1 VSEVPGPSRRF
12 FARVLIPC
20 AVAFLLLPSC
30 ERPEAP
36 PSGQAEAGTATP
48 ALLIGL
54 LPEQNIFKQMERY
67 EPIAAYLAKK
77 AGIRLRFTVLPRYGS
92 VVGNFASAGMDGAFF
107 GSFTYALAR
116 RKLGVE
122 VLARPVDPRGESTYH
137 GLIFVRKDSGIRSV
151 EEMRGKRFAMVD
163 RATTAGYL
171 LPLEYFKKHGK
182 DYRTYLGETYFA
194 GTHEAAIR
202 DVLDRKA
209 DVGAAKSTVFDR
221 LAAVDDRI
229 RTDVA
234 ILDRSR
240 DVPENAL
247 AVRKGLDASLKRKL
261 KDALLAMHL
270 DAEGREVLGAFGA
283 QRFIETT
290 DDDYR
295 AVYDLAR
302 SVGLDLA
309 TFDDTKDR

>member
-1 VSEVPGPSRRF
+1 VSELPGPSRWFLQRI
-12 FARVLIPC
+12 LLPC
-20 AVAFLLLPSC
+20 AVAFLLFPSC
-30 ERPEAP
+30 GQPPVP
-36 PSGQAEAGTATP
+36 PSGKAEAGGA
-48 ALLIGL
+48 ASSLLIGL
-54 LPEQNIFKQMERY
+54 PPEQNIFKQMERY

-77 AGIRLRFTVLPRYGS
+77 AGVRMRFTVLPRYGN
-92 VVGNFASAGMDGAFF
+92 VIGNFVSAGMDGAFF
-107 GSFTYALAR
+107 GSFTYAVAR
-116 RKLGVE
+116 KRLGVE
-122 VLARPVDPRGESTYH
+122 ALARPVDLRGGSTYH

-171 LPLEYFKKHGK
+171 LPLEYFEKHGK
-182 DYRTYLGETYFA
+182 DYRTYLGEYYFA

-209 DVGAAKSTVFDR
+209 DVGAAKNTVFER
-221 LAAVDDRI
+221 LAAGDERL
-229 RTDVA
+229 RTDLT
-234 ILDRSR
+234 ILERSR

-247 AVRKGLDASLKRKL
+247 AVRKDLDIALKGRI

-283 QRFIETT
+283 QRFIETN
-290 DDDYR
+290 DEDYR